1 MDNIIKIFFRSLGSC
16 VHVTS
21 VLLGMGVS
29 PDQRGA
35 FTIDESIAFT
45 SETFPDSNISFEAS
59 SPVDPRTSKRV
70 RLE

>member
-1 MDNIIKIFFRSLGSC
+1 MNLFIKNFLRSLGSC

-35 FTIDESIAFT
+35 FTVDESIALT
-45 SETFPDSNISFEAS
+45 SETFPDSNIPFEAS